1 MAQDTYRLAPTVR
14 ENGVTTL
21 AERLREVAELYGV
34 DAWGAG
40 YFDIDRSGQLIVRPR
55 PYDTRFVS
63 IKEVID
69 ELAARGVRLPV
80 LLRFPQVIHSQVEL
94 LHDAFAEAIGEFGY
108 KGAHI
113 AVYPM
118 KVNQRRRVV
127 EAYLS
132 AANDYGYGLE
142 VGSKAE
148 LYAALTLPQP
158 ASSLLVLN
166 GFKDQQF
173 LRLAFLAARLGKN
186 VVVVIEKLSE
196 LAHYCRCL
204 ASHDGPAP
212 LLGMRVK
219 LHARGSGRWEHS
231 GGESAKFG
239 LTTTEVL
246 EVVRRCREAGLLER
260 VRLLHFH
267 IGSQL
272 TDIKRIKAAVKEAAR
287 VYAKLFKAGV
297 PIRYIDVGG
306 GLAVD
311 YDGSRT
317 SFASSANYSMQ
328 EYANAI
334 VYQTQLV
341 CDDEGVPHPDLVTES
356 GRVLTAHHAL
366 LVTNVQDEIET
377 VVEEVTPLALTRDDP
392 QVIEELADLNRHISL
407 KNYVEYF
414 HDAVELREELFTL
427 FDLGLITL
435 EQRAKGEVLFWD
447 VCEKAERLAR
457 RRKHVPEEFLRL
469 RKLLAARYLAN
480 FSVFSSVP
488 DSWAIDHL
496 FPVMPIHRL
505 LEQPSEY
512 ATFCD
517 LTCDSDGVI
526 DRFVDLH
533 DVKEILEVH
542 PLQQGEPYYI
552 AVLLVGAYQEVMG
565 SRHNLLGR
573 VNEAEVWIDDEGF
586 RIPHVRAGDT
596 VRDVLEEAGYDTDG
610 LRQQLMELVSRQ
622 RTRGQLENGELERLV
637 DEYDE
642 LGQAY
647 TYLDPDD
654 ALSG

>member
-1 MAQDTYRLAPTVR
+1 MASETYRLAATVR
-14 ENGVTTL
+14 ENGVATL
-21 AERLREVAELYGV
+21 AETLREVAELYGV

-40 YFDIDRSGQLIVRPR
+40 YFDIDRSGRLIVRPA
-55 PYDTRFVS
+55 PYDAWRVS
-63 IKEVID
+63 VVEVVE
-69 ELAARGVRLPV
+69 ELAARGVSLPV
-80 LLRFPQVIHSQVEL
+80 LLRFPQIIHSQVHL
-94 LHDAFAEAIGEFGY
+94 LQAAFAEAIGEFGY
-108 KGAHI
+108 KGEHV

-127 EAYLS
+127 CAYLE
-132 AANDYGYGLE
+132 AAAGYGWGLE
-142 VGSKAE
+142 AGSKAE
-148 LYAALTLPQP
+148 LYAALTLPQTP
-158 ASSLLVLN
+158 RSLLVLN
-166 GFKDQQF
+166 GFKDQDF
-173 LRLAFLAARLGKN
+173 MRLAFLAARLGKN

-196 LAHYCRCL
+196 LAHYCRCR
-204 ASHDGPAP
+204 ARADAAAP
-212 LLGMRVK
+212 MLGMRVK

-231 GGESAKFG
+231 GGEGAKFG

-246 EVVRRCREAGLLER
+246 EVVRRCREAGLLDNL
-260 VRLLHFH
+260 RLLHFH

-287 VYAKLFKAGV
+287 VYAKLYKMGV

-334 VYQTQLV
+334 VYHTQLV
-341 CDDEGVPHPDLVTES
+341 CDDEGVPHPDIVTES

-366 LVTNVQDEIET
+366 LVTNIQDEIET
-377 VVEEVTPLALTRDDP
+377 VVEEVTPLALTKEDP

-414 HDAVELREELFTL
+414 HDAIELREELFTL

-435 EQRAKGEVLFWD
+435 EQRAKGEVFFWD
-447 VCEKAERLAR
+447 VCEKAELLAR

-505 LEQPSEY
+505 LERPSEY

-542 PLQQGEPYYI
+542 PLRKGEPYYI

-573 VNEAEVWIDDEGF
+573 VNEAEVWIEEDGF
-586 RIPHVRAGDT
+586 RISHLRGGET
-596 VRDVLEEAGYDTDG
+596 VRDVLQEAGYDPDQLRKRLLATVAEQRAMGKLQDG
-610 LRQQLMELVSRQ
+610 QAKRI
-622 RTRGQLENGELERLV
+622 V

-647 TYLDPDD
+647 TYLNPDD
-654 ALSG
+654 ALGD